1 MKRLLLFYVC
11 MVSVLLLK
19 AQPVDVTKLTA
30 DTKTYFFSDGKTT
43 VRDYIYNRLQ
53 AQSTCCGSN
62 RVYLEV
68 RIDPTGYVLSAKAL
82 TGTNECYKQ
91 SIIDIVKSIRWDA
104 TEFKGPKS
112 VFIDLKP
119 EMPCEGRTNTYAQI
133 EVFNNAMLDKNG
145 IAITNASSTGVG
157 SSNPNQAPVVTPPV
171 TNPSGVVV
179 NQPAV
184 NPQPVVTPP
193 APQPVVTPPAPVVTP
208 PAPQPVASTQPAVPA
223 GSLVQMNAKP
233 VTGVTTPSG
242 TQLPPVP
249 QPIPAV
255 APPAPRGGPANLE
268 ADKARETQEEIAA
281 LRAELDRRAKE
292 EEAKKPK
299 VAATDL
305 AAKDAPKDEKKEGKE
320 GEADWGIDEDV
331 KKEMD
336 CKAVLGRDGKPLVDK
351 NGKPVMDCKPVAKK
365 PGKDEKVE
373 APKPPT
379 AEELAAKKASD
390 EAAAEAAK
398 LAKMS
403 PEEKRRYEDE
413 KRRKDA
419 DEKMR
424 AEERALQDK
433 IASAE
438 RSLKDAEDAKR
449 KAEDE
454 AKRKETEIAR
464 AKEDLQRAKVDAV
477 VKKDEAELRR
487 IDEEKRAAEEKKKE
501 QEREIQKRM
510 DDIKRMQQD
519 MERYTGEL
527 QKQQEELRGIEEK
540 RTKLQQEAEI
550 RKNGGSVTMDMPA
563 PTPAPAKEA
572 AIKNEGSAKKAEGD
586 TATVNKLMQQIEM
599 LRQQIYRM
607 QQENEA
613 QRANR
618 PLTGG
623 SPAPTS
629 TTVYSAGTSAAA
641 NQDWRNVPNV
651 PAPTGMQNGQPHNR
665 VDSKSASANQDWMK
679 IDYNNTEALAKT
691 PEGRDIIM
699 SELQNG
705 RSLDSKATRQAQA
718 ATAPAVVVP
727 APVMPKKD
735 MSSAATT
742 APAPQTAVTM
752 PAGPASTQAP
762 VNYISTGDK
771 NPDAVHADT
780 YKNIPVASN
789 GTLEYVDGDAG
800 MKTYLRENLK
810 KAGVCGVSHV
820 LAEVNV
826 DRNGNVTSYKVLKTT
841 PEEVVAKLPS
851 ILLGMKFK
859 TNPATAPYSQ
869 TMYVEFKGEI
879 RCEGKPADKT
889 SVNQVEPFIK
899 ADKK

>member
-11 MVSVLLLK
+11 MLSVLLLK

-30 DTKTYFFSDGKTT
+30 DTKTYIFSDGKTT

-82 TGTNECYKQ
+82 TGTNECYKE

-119 EMPCEGRTNTYAQI
+119 DMPCEGRNNVYAKI
-133 EVFNNAMLDKNG
+133 ETFNNAMLDKNG
-145 IAITNASSTGVG
+145 VAITNASSTGAA
-157 SSNPNQAPVVTPPV
+157 SSNPNQPAVVTPPA
-171 TNPSGVVV
+171 TTPAPAGGIAV

-184 NPQPVVTPP
+184 NPQPVAPQPVTPPSVTPP
-193 APQPVVTPPAPVVTP
+193 ATQPM
-208 PAPQPVASTQPAVPA
+208 ASTQPTTPSQPVVPA

-233 VTGVTTPSG
+233 VGSAAVTTPAG

-255 APPAPRGGPANLE
+255 APPAPRGGPSTLE

-281 LRAELDRRAKE
+281 LRAELDRRARE
-292 EEAKKPK
+292 EEAKKAK
-299 VAATDL
+299 AAPTDVV
-305 AAKDAPKDEKKEGKE
+305 AKDDKKETAKDDKKEGTE
-320 GEADWGIDEDV
+320 GELDWGMEPE
-331 KKEMD
+331 KKMD
-336 CKAVLGRDGKPLVDK
+336 CKPVLGRDGKPLVDK
-351 NGKPVMDCKPVAKK
+351 NGKPVMDCKAVVVKK
-365 PGKDEKVE
+365 GKDDKVEE

-379 AEELAAKKASD
+379 PEELAAKKAAD
-390 EAAAEAAK
+390 DAAAEANK

-424 AEERALQDK
+424 AEERAMQDK
-433 IASAE
+433 IAAAE
-438 RSLKDAEDAKR
+438 RSLRDAQEAKR

-464 AKEDLQRAKVDAV
+464 ATEDLQRVKTDAII
-477 VKKDEAELRR
+477 KKDEAELRR

-501 QEREIQKRM
+501 QQREIEKKM
-510 DDIKRMQQD
+510 DEIKRMQQD
-519 MERYTGEL
+519 MERYTSEL

-550 RKNGGSVTMDMPA
+550 RKNGGTVTMDMPA
-563 PTPAPAKEA
+563 PTTAPAKEVNNN
-572 AIKNEGSAKKAEGD
+572 KPSVKKED
-586 TATVNKLMQQIEM
+586 TDTSTVNQLMKRIDDLNSKL
-599 LRQQIYRM
+599 YRM
-607 QQENEA
+607 QQELEA
-613 QRANR
+613 QKANR
-618 PLTGG
+618 PLAIAPGNAPAMSG
-623 SPAPTS
+623 S
-629 TTVYSAGTSAAA
+629 
-641 NQDWRNVPNV
+641 QDWRNVPNV
-651 PAPTGMQNGQPHNR
+651 PAPAGMQNGQPHNR
-665 VDSKSASANQDWMK
+665 VDSRNAASDQEWMK
-679 IDYNNTEALAKT
+679 MDYNNTEALAKT
-691 PEGRDIIM
+691 PEGREIIM
-699 SELQNG
+699 KELQNG
-705 RSLDSKATRQAQA
+705 KSLDSKANRQAQA
-718 ATAPAVVVP
+718 AASVVVP
-727 APVMPKKD
+727 APVMPKKE
-735 MSSAATT
+735 ANRAVTPT
-742 APAPQTAVTM
+742 PAPAPITVKQPEIVVPAV
-752 PAGPASTQAP
+752 PQANG
-762 VNYISTGDK
+762 NYVSTGDK
-771 NPDAVHADT
+771 NPDAIHADT

-789 GTLEYVDGDAG
+789 GSFEFIDGEVG
-800 MKTYLRENLK
+800 MKNYLRENLK
-810 KAGVCGVSHV
+810 KAGACGVTHV

-826 DRNGNVTSYKVLKTT
+826 DRNGSVTSYKVLKTT
-841 PEEVVAKLPS
+841 PEEVVAKLPA

-879 RCEGKPADKT
+879 RCEGKAADKGGI
-889 SVNQVEPFIK
+889 NQVEPFIK

>member
-30 DTKTYFFSDGKTT
+30 DTKTYIFSDGKTT
-43 VRDYIYNRLQ
+43 VRDYLYNRLQ
-53 AQSTCCGSN
+53 AQSSCCGSN

-82 TGTNECYKQ
+82 TGTNECYKE

-119 EMPCEGRTNTYAQI
+119 DMPCEGRNNVYAKI
-133 EVFNNAMLDKNG
+133 ETFNNAMLDKNG
-145 IAITNASSTGVG
+145 VAITNASSIGAA
-157 SSNPNQAPVVTPPV
+157 SSNPNQPPAAPAG
-171 TNPSGVVV
+171 GVAV
-179 NQPAV
+179 NQPPV
-184 NPQPVVTPP
+184 NPAPQPPVIVPPVAQPVVTPP
-193 APQPVVTPPAPVVTP
+193 IPAPVM
-208 PAPQPVASTQPAVPA
+208 PQPVASTQPVVPP

-233 VTGVTTPSG
+233 VGSGVTTPGG
-242 TQLPPVP
+242 TQLPPIP
-249 QPIPAV
+249 QAIPAV
-255 APPAPRGGPANLE
+255 VPPAPRGGPATLE

-299 VAATDL
+299 TAAPAAGEL
-305 AAKDAPKDEKKEGKE
+305 ASKDAPKDGEKKEGKE
-320 GEADWGIDEDV
+320 GEADWGIDEET
-331 KKEMD
+331 KKMD

-351 NGKPVMDCKPVAKK
+351 NGKPVMDCKTVVGK
-365 PGKDEKVE
+365 KDEKKEE

-379 AEELAAKKASD
+379 PEELAAKKAAD
-390 EAAAEAAK
+390 EVVAEAARM
-398 LAKMS
+398 AKMS
-403 PEEKRRYEDE
+403 PEEKRRFEDA
-413 KRRKDA
+413 KRAKDA

-424 AEERALQDK
+424 NEERALQDK
-433 IASAE
+433 ISAAE

-449 KAEDE
+449 KAEDD
-454 AKRKETEIAR
+454 AVRKGTEIVR
-464 AKEDLQRAKVDAV
+464 FKEDLQRAKVDAV

-487 IDEEKRAAEEKKKE
+487 IDEEKRAAEAKKLE
-501 QEREIQKRM
+501 QEREIQKKM

-519 MERYTGEL
+519 MERFTGEL

-550 RKNGGSVTMDMPA
+550 RKSGGSVTMDMPA
-563 PTPAPAKEA
+563 PTAAPAKTA
-572 AIKNEGSAKKAEGD
+572 PANKVAKED
-586 TATVNKLMQQIEM
+586 TDTVTVNKLMRRIEE
-599 LRQQIYRM
+599 LNGVVYRM
-607 QQENEA
+607 QQEMTARGANA
-613 QRANR
+613 QLAI
-618 PLTGG
+618 PPA
-623 SPAPTS
+623 SAPTM
-629 TTVYSAGTSAAA
+629 A
-641 NQDWRNVPNV
+641 NNPDWRNVPNV
-651 PAPTGMQNGQPHNR
+651 PAPAGMQNGQPHNK
-665 VDSKSASANQDWMK
+665 VESQNAAANQDWMK
-679 IDYNNTEALAKT
+679 MDYNNTEALAKT
-691 PEGRDIIM
+691 PEGREIIM

-705 RSLDSKATRQAQA
+705 RSLDSKATRQTQA
-718 ATAPAVVVP
+718 ATAPVVVAP

-735 MSSAATT
+735 MSTAPKTGVTVSQPTIVP
-742 APAPQTAVTM
+742 APAPVAPQA
-752 PAGPASTQAP
+752 AG
-762 VNYISTGDK
+762 NYVSTGDK
-771 NPDAVHADT
+771 NPDAIHSDT

-789 GTLEYVDGDAG
+789 GVLEYVDGEKG
-800 MKTYLRENLK
+800 MQNYLRENLK
-810 KAGVCGVSHV
+810 KAGVCGVAHV

-841 PEEVVAKLPS
+841 PEEVVGKLPA

-889 SVNQVEPFIK
+889 GVNQVEPFIK